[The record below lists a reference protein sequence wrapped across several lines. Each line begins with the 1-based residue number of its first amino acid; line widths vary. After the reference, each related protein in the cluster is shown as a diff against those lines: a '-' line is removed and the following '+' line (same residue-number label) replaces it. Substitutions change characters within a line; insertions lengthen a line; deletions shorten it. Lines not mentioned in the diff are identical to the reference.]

1 MFLLVPRGQN
11 AVLSVLCSLLVT
23 LNQRS
28 SLPLFLFPCC
38 ELKKC
43 HDFLIEVTLVV
54 TKQAGFE
61 KKQSVA
67 ILEQSWEQRCCS
79 RGCGAGPEGAPGVQP
94 GEARRIFFF
103 VSFSKFPFILG
114 PGTARAAQVKRQNR
128 RQQPGC
134 LAPASVCCQGAG
146 LSLISCLPVN
156 RRD

>member
-61 KKQSVA
+61 KNRALQFWSRA
-67 ILEQSWEQRCCS
+67 GS
-79 RGCGAGPEGAPGVQP
+79 RGAALGGAELDQKGLLGCSQERQGG
-94 GEARRIFFF
+94 FFF
-103 VSFSKFPFILG
+103 LFLFPNFL
-114 PGTARAAQVKRQNR
+114 
-128 RQQPGC
+128 
-134 LAPASVCCQGAG
+134 LF
-146 LSLISCLPVN
+146 
-156 RRD
+156 